1 MSRIQVEPAVMR
13 WARESIGLDVAE
25 AAKRIGV
32 SAGVLE
38 AWEEGTRSPTT
49 RQFRDAAR
57 VYRRPTFVLMLAEP
71 PTDFQPMRDFRRAG
85 SPEMPYWLRAG
96 IRQAL
101 EQLDFY
107 HEIAEHVPPVTAGL
121 PMVTTSTGVENAAQ
135 QIRDALGVTIDTQRD
150 WSTPEEALA
159 SWREAAVRLGILT
172 VQFERVPVTTA
183 RGFSSRGETYSVVG
197 LNGTDSPRGKIFN
210 LLHEIAHLALGG
222 DGVCDLHHDTQFEVE
237 RFCNRVAGAALL
249 PAGEVDLSFRA
260 LRPLRGGALLDKLW
274 EIGKR
279 FEVSSEA
286 TLIRAIE
293 LGYLPAGTWD
303 DVAGEL
309 HDRYEEHAGKRAKG
323 GHFYR
328 THIARYGRTYVES
341 ALEAHSA
348 RVLTLSELCGALDL
362 KVEQV
367 PRLIGAL

>member
-1 MSRIQVEPAVMR
+1 MASHRPALPIRRINGADRHHQPHPTRQGGEPTPSRRIAGNTTL
-13 WARESIGLDVAE
+13 RESPTHT
-25 AAKRIGV
+25 KR
-32 SAGVLE
+32 
-38 AWEEGTRSPTT
+38 
-49 RQFRDAAR
+49 RD
-57 VYRRPTFVLMLAEP
+57 
-71 PTDFQPMRDFRRAG
+71 
-85 SPEMPYWLRAG
+85 
-96 IRQAL
+96 
-101 EQLDFY
+101 
-107 HEIAEHVPPVTAGL
+107 
-121 PMVTTSTGVENAAQ
+121 
-135 QIRDALGVTIDTQRD
+135 TIVID
-150 WSTPEEALA
+150 L
-159 SWREAAVRLGILT
+159 
-172 VQFERVPVTTA
+172 
-183 RGFSSRGETYSVVG
+183 YSVVG
-197 LNGTDSPRGKIFN
+197 LNGTDSPRAKIFS
-210 LLHEIAHLALGG
+210 LLHEIAHVALGG

-303 DVAGEL
+303 DVAGDL

-328 THIARYGRTYVES
+328 THIAWYGRTYVES

-348 RVLTLSELCGALDL
+348 RVLTLSELCRALDL